1 MSMVWSC
8 LTLCEQD
15 LNQTHRSLAI
25 SCWHTLSDQI
35 VLSPNLSFHFIVKP
49 EWARASKYVHRAKS
63 IKLNSLIPVKSSL
76 RLIRSFPLYKSLAF
90 IRHTRM
96 TWVEP
101 CPICEGTQG
110 LYPITGDP
118 IKRVIREGREVRLI
132 VSRRNLNMKKGRVR
146 HFLEDLP
153 FERTN
158 PKIRSTGQEV
168 MTKVKVLK

>member
-1 MSMVWSC
+1 MSMVWWA

-96 TWVEP
+96 TWVEAMSDLWRHSRTVSDHRGSHQ
-101 CPICEGTQG
+101 EGHQG
-110 LYPITGDP
+110 
-118 IKRVIREGREVRLI
+118 REGGPPDRISEK
-132 VSRRNLNMKKGRVR
+132 SEYEKGAASV
-146 HFLEDLP
+146 
-153 FERTN
+153 T
-158 PKIRSTGQEV
+158 S
-168 MTKVKVLK
+168 